1 MTRHY
6 LPYPEVDM
14 SRRLTIVF
22 GILVL
27 LMTVSVSFSQGR
39 GRGQGGGAAA
49 APPASAAPGGFG
61 RDEARIIVDWFHDSN
76 NLSGL
81 PPGLAKREQLPP
93 GLQRQLVRNGKLPP
107 GLEKKIQP
115 LPPVLVA
122 KLPPLPEDR
131 TRVIIGGNI
140 ILMEKSTSIIV
151 DILIDIF

>member
-1 MTRHY
+1 MTRK
-6 LPYPEVDM
+6 LAI
-14 SRRLTIVF
+14 LI
-22 GILVL
+22 GILGL
-27 LMTVSVSFSQGR
+27 LTGSLILGQGR
-39 GRGQGGGAAA
+39 GRGQGGGSASSAPAA
-49 APPASAAPGGFG
+49 SVSVGFG
-61 RDEARIIVDWFHDSN
+61 RDEARIITEWFHDSK

-81 PPGLAKREQLPP
+81 PPGLANREQLPP
-93 GLQRQLVRNGKLPP
+93 GLQRQLQRNGKLPP

>member
-1 MTRHY
+1 
-6 LPYPEVDM
+6 M
-14 SRRLTIVF
+14 SRKLTILI
-22 GILVL
+22 GILGML
-27 LMTVSVSFSQGR
+27 ITVSLAFAQGR
-39 GRGQGGGAAA
+39 GRGQGGG
-49 APPASAAPGGFG
+49 SAATAPAASPSGGFG
-61 RDEARIIVDWFHDSN
+61 KDEARLILDWFHDSN

-93 GLQRQLVRNGKLPP
+93 GLQRQLARNGKLPP

-122 KLPPLPEDR
+122 KLPPLPDDR